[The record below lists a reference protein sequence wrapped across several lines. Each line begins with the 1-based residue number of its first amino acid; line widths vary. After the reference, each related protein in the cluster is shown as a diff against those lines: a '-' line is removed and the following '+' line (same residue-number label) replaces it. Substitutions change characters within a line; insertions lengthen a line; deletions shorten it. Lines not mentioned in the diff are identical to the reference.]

1 MNFIKKLFKNK
12 YLQDVMI
19 IFSFAMIT
27 IFMTYPKIKTGNIE
41 VYSDWSFHGLRAE
54 QIFLNLKRGNFLTFI
69 ATDAF
74 QHTGVGNFLFYPTV
88 FLYPWAVL
96 RLFFKPVTAF
106 YCWYGLI
113 MLMTFI
119 IAYFSMKA
127 FSKRRIA
134 AMVFS
139 LSYTLGAYHLY
150 LSTAVFG
157 EFIAASF
164 LPLAFWAFYET
175 LFRNDSKW
183 PWLGIG
189 MSLIIYSHVLSVFI
203 TSEIMFVIFV
213 LKLIFDKI
221 SKKRF
226 LALTKAAGLSF
237 MLNLFIIVPYLT
249 DFIGKN
255 VTSAQPGVNPVM
267 VPTLMNVLE
276 TSFNNSISPVSPSS
290 IGLILILTAVFGSI
304 WILKSHSKTLT
315 AIYVLG
321 ISLIIVSTGSFPWNV
336 LSDTPL
342 GMIQLPFRYLS
353 YASMFLSVILG
364 LSVNDLYES
373 ETFDTTF
380 KKGMVPVLTICIFM
394 LFYVGSHHDSLN
406 ALKNSQSQ
414 FLKNTDTFNQLPDR
428 TFVNNSNYDYLL
440 NYPVKYGELDYY
452 PEKARRST
460 GVVSYNE
467 TNLSIINNIA
477 VVGRKKIHVS
487 PLCESNK
494 MTYKLHTKKQA
505 EVDLPALRYK
515 GSYAELNGKRT
526 TLINSARGT
535 IKIRT
540 KKGINTITVGYS
552 PSKSYYAGIIIS
564 VMTWIS
570 LLVLAFYRKVV
581 FKINHE

>member
-27 IFMTYPKIKTGNIE
+27 IFMTYPKIKTGNIL
-41 VYSDWSFHGLRAE
+41 VHSDWSFHGQRAE

-74 QHTGVGNFLFYPTV
+74 QHTGVGNFLFYPNV

-139 LSYTLGAYHLY
+139 LSYTLGSYHLS
-150 LSTAVFG
+150 LSNAIFG

-164 LPLAFWAFYET
+164 LPLAFWAFYEV
-175 LFRNDSKW
+175 LFRDNSKW

-203 TSEIMFVIFV
+203 TSEIMFAIFIM
-213 LKLIFDKI
+213 KLIFDKV

-226 LALTKAAGLSF
+226 LSLSKAVGISVLLT
-237 MLNLFIIVPYLT
+237 LFITIPYLT

-255 VTSAQPGVNPVM
+255 VTSAQPGIIIVN
-267 VPTLMNVLE
+267 TLMNVLE
-276 TSFNNSISPVSPSS
+276 TSFNNSVSTSG
-290 IGLILILTAVFGSI
+290 IGLVLILTAVFGSI

-342 GMIQLPFRYLS
+342 GMIQLTFRYLS

-380 KKGMVPVLTICIFM
+380 KRGMVPVLTICIFM
-394 LFYVGSHHDSLN
+394 LSYVGFHHDSLN

-414 FLKNTDTFNQLPDR
+414 FLKNTDTFNQLPGR

-440 NYPVKYGELDYY
+440 NYPVEYGELDYY
-452 PEKARRST
+452 PKKARRST
-460 GVVSYNE
+460 GNVSYNE

-494 MTYKLHTKKQA
+494 MTYKLHTRKQA
-505 EVDLPALRYK
+505 DVDLPALRYK

-526 TLINSARGT
+526 MLINSARGT
-535 IKIRT
+535 IKVRT

-552 PSKSYYAGIIIS
+552 PSKSYYVGIIIS

-570 LLVLAFYRKVV
+570 LLALAFYRKVV

>member
-113 MLMTFI
+113 TLMTFI

-157 EFIAASF
+157 EFIASSF
-164 LPLAFWAFYET
+164 LPFAFWAFYEV
-175 LFRNDSKW
+175 LFRDDSKW
-183 PWLGIG
+183 LLLGIG
-189 MSLIIYSHVLSVFI
+189 MSLIIYSHILSVFI
-203 TSEIMFVIFV
+203 ASEIMFAIFV
-213 LKLIFDKI
+213 VKLIFDNI
-221 SKKRF
+221 SKKCF
-226 LALTKAAGLSF
+226 LSLSKAVGISVLLTS
-237 MLNLFIIVPYLT
+237 FIIVPYLT

-255 VTSAQPGVNPVM
+255 VTSAQPGVAPVM
-267 VPTLMNVLE
+267 VKTLMDVFE
-276 TSFNNSISPVSPSS
+276 TSLNNYVSSSS
-290 IGLILILTAVFGSI
+290 IGLILILTAVFGSL
-304 WILKSHSKTLT
+304 WILKTHSKTLK

-321 ISLIIVSTGSFPWNV
+321 ISLIVVSTGSFPWNV

-364 LSVNDLYES
+364 LSVKDLYES

-380 KKGMVPVLTICIFM
+380 KKGMVPVLVICIFM
-394 LFYVGSHHDSLN
+394 LFYAGFQHDSLN

-414 FLKNTDTFNQLPDR
+414 FLKNTNTFNQLPDR
-428 TFVNNSNYDYLL
+428 TFINNSNYDYLL

-477 VVGRKKIHVS
+477 VVGRKKTHVS

-494 MTYKLHTKKQA
+494 MTYKLHIRKQA
-505 EVDLPALRYK
+505 DVDLPALRYK

-526 TLINSARGT
+526 TLINSSRGT
-535 IKIRT
+535 IKVRT

-552 PSKSYYAGIIIS
+552 PSKPYYVGIIIS
-564 VMTWIS
+564 VLTWIS
-570 LLVLAFYRKVV
+570 LLVSALYRKGV
-581 FKINHE
+581 FQK

>member
-1 MNFIKKLFKNK
+1 
-12 YLQDVMI
+12 MI

-41 VYSDWSFHGLRAE
+41 VRSDWSFHGQRAE

-74 QHTGVGNFLFYPTV
+74 QHTGVGNFLFYPNV

-119 IAYFSMKA
+119 VAYFSMKA

-139 LSYTLGAYHLY
+139 LSYTLGSYHLC

-157 EFIAASF
+157 EFIATSF
-164 LPLAFWAFYET
+164 LPLAFWAFYEV
-175 LFRNDSKW
+175 LFRDNSKW

-189 MSLIIYSHVLSVFI
+189 MSLIIYSHVLSVFM
-203 TSEIMFVIFV
+203 TSEIMFAIFIM
-213 LKLIFDKI
+213 KLIFDKV

-226 LALTKAAGLSF
+226 LSLSKAVGISVLLT
-237 MLNLFIIVPYLT
+237 LFITIPYLT

-255 VTSAQPGVNPVM
+255 VTSAQPGIIIVR
-267 VPTLMNVLE
+267 TLMNVLE
-276 TSFNNSISPVSPSS
+276 TSFNNSVSTSG
-290 IGLILILTAVFGSI
+290 IGLVLILTAVFGSI

-342 GMIQLPFRYLS
+342 GMIQLTFRYLS

-414 FLKNTDTFNQLPDR
+414 FLKNTDTFNQLPGQ

-440 NYPVKYGELDYY
+440 NYPVEYGELDYY
-452 PEKARRST
+452 PKKARRST
-460 GVVSYNE
+460 GNVSYNE

-494 MTYKLHTKKQA
+494 MIYKLHTRKQA
-505 EVDLPALRYK
+505 DVDLPALRYK

-535 IKIRT
+535 IKVRT

-552 PSKSYYAGIIIS
+552 PSKSYYVGIIIS

-570 LLVLAFYRKVV
+570 LLALAFYRKVV

>member
-1 MNFIKKLFKNK
+1 
-12 YLQDVMI
+12 MI

-41 VYSDWSFHGLRAE
+41 VYSDWSFHGMRAE

-88 FLYPWAVL
+88 FLYPWAAL

-139 LSYTLGAYHLY
+139 LSYTLGSYHLY

-164 LPLAFWAFYET
+164 LPLAFWAFYEV
-175 LFRNDSKW
+175 LFRDNSKW

-203 TSEIMFVIFV
+203 TSEIMFAIFIM
-213 LKLIFDKI
+213 KLIFDKV

-226 LALTKAAGLSF
+226 LSLSKAVGISVLLT
-237 MLNLFIIVPYLT
+237 LFITIPYLT

-255 VTSAQPGVNPVM
+255 VTSAQPGVEPVM
-267 VPTLMNVLE
+267 VRTLMNVLE
-276 TSFNNSISPVSPSS
+276 TSFNNSVSTSG

-364 LSVNDLYES
+364 LAVKDLYDAGM
-373 ETFDTTF
+373 FDTIF
-380 KKGMVPVLTICIFM
+380 KNGAFSLLTIGIFM
-394 LFYVGSHHDSLN
+394 LFYAGFHHDSLN

-414 FLKNTDTFNQLPDR
+414 FLKNTETFNQLPDR

-460 GVVSYNE
+460 EVASYNE

-494 MTYKLHTKKQA
+494 MTYKLHTRKQA
-505 EVDLPALRYK
+505 DVDLPALRYK

-535 IKIRT
+535 IKVRT

-552 PSKSYYAGIIIS
+552 PSKLYYVGIIIS

-570 LLVLAFYRKVV
+570 LLVLAFYRKGV

>member
-1 MNFIKKLFKNK
+1 
-12 YLQDVMI
+12 MI

-27 IFMTYPKIKTGNIE
+27 IFMTYPKIKTGNIL
-41 VYSDWSFHGLRAE
+41 VHSDWSFHGQRAE

-74 QHTGVGNFLFYPTV
+74 QHTGVGNFLFYPNV

-139 LSYTLGAYHLY
+139 LSYTLGSYHLS
-150 LSTAVFG
+150 LSNAIFG

-164 LPLAFWAFYET
+164 LPLAFWAFYEV
-175 LFRNDSKW
+175 LFRDDSKW

-203 TSEIMFVIFV
+203 TSEIMFAIFIM
-213 LKLIFDKI
+213 KLIFDKV

-226 LALTKAAGLSF
+226 LSLSKAVGISVLLT
-237 MLNLFIIVPYLT
+237 LFITIPYLT

-255 VTSAQPGVNPVM
+255 VTSAQPGIIIVN
-267 VPTLMNVLE
+267 TLMNVLE
-276 TSFNNSISPVSPSS
+276 TSFNNSVSTSG

-304 WILKSHSKTLT
+304 WILKSHSKTLA

-342 GMIQLPFRYLS
+342 GMIQLTFRYLS

-380 KKGMVPVLTICIFM
+380 KRGMVPVLTICIFM
-394 LFYVGSHHDSLN
+394 LFYVGFHHDSLN

-414 FLKNTDTFNQLPDR
+414 FLKNTDTFNQLPDQ

-452 PEKARRST
+452 PKKARRST
-460 GVVSYNE
+460 GNVSYNE

-494 MTYKLHTKKQA
+494 MTYKLHTRKQA
-505 EVDLPALRYK
+505 DVDLPALRYK

-535 IKIRT
+535 IKVRT

-552 PSKSYYAGIIIS
+552 PSKSYYVGIIIS

-570 LLVLAFYRKVV
+570 LLALAFYRKVV

>member
-1 MNFIKKLFKNK
+1 
-12 YLQDVMI
+12 MI

-27 IFMTYPKIKTGNIE
+27 IFMTYPKIKTGNIL
-41 VYSDWSFHGLRAE
+41 VHSDWSFHGQRAE

-74 QHTGVGNFLFYPTV
+74 QHTGVGNFLFYPNV
-88 FLYPWAVL
+88 FLYPWAIL

-139 LSYTLGAYHLY
+139 LSYTLGSYHLS
-150 LSTAVFG
+150 LSNAIFG
-157 EFIAASF
+157 EFIASSF
-164 LPLAFWAFYET
+164 LPLAFWAFYEV
-175 LFRNDSKW
+175 LFRDDSKW

-203 TSEIMFVIFV
+203 TSEIMFAIFIM
-213 LKLIFDKI
+213 KLIFDKV

-226 LALTKAAGLSF
+226 LSLSKAVGISVLLT
-237 MLNLFIIVPYLT
+237 LFITIPYLT

-255 VTSAQPGVNPVM
+255 VTSAQPGIIIVN
-267 VPTLMNVLE
+267 TLMNVLE
-276 TSFNNSISPVSPSS
+276 TSFNNSVSTSG

-304 WILKSHSKTLT
+304 WILKSHSKTLA

-342 GMIQLPFRYLS
+342 GMIQLTFRYLS

-380 KKGMVPVLTICIFM
+380 KRGMVPVLTICIFM
-394 LFYVGSHHDSLN
+394 LFYVGFHHDSLN

-414 FLKNTDTFNQLPDR
+414 FLKNTDTFNQLSDR
-428 TFVNNSNYDYLL
+428 TFVNNFNYDYLL

-452 PEKARRST
+452 PKKARRST
-460 GVVSYNE
+460 GNVSYNE

-494 MTYKLHTKKQA
+494 MTYKLHTRKQA
-505 EVDLPALRYK
+505 DVDLPALRYK

-535 IKIRT
+535 IKVRT

-552 PSKSYYAGIIIS
+552 PSKLYYVGIIIS

-570 LLVLAFYRKVV
+570 LLVLAFYRKGV

>member
-27 IFMTYPKIKTGNIE
+27 IFMTYPKIKTGNIL
-41 VYSDWSFHGLRAE
+41 VHSDWSFHGQRAE

-74 QHTGVGNFLFYPTV
+74 QHTGVGNFLFYPNV

-139 LSYTLGAYHLY
+139 LSYALGSYHLS
-150 LSTAVFG
+150 LSNAVFG
-157 EFIAASF
+157 EFIATSF
-164 LPLAFWAFYET
+164 LPLAFWAFYEV
-175 LFRNDSKW
+175 LFRDDSKW

-203 TSEIMFVIFV
+203 TSEIMFAIFIM
-213 LKLIFDKI
+213 KLIFDKV

-226 LALTKAAGLSF
+226 LSLSKAVGISVLLT
-237 MLNLFIIVPYLT
+237 LFITIPYLT

-255 VTSAQPGVNPVM
+255 VTSAQPGIIIVI
-267 VPTLMNVLE
+267 TLMNVLE
-276 TSFNNSISPVSPSS
+276 TSFNNSVSTSG

-304 WILKSHSKTLT
+304 WILKSHSKTLA

-342 GMIQLPFRYLS
+342 GMIQLTFRYLS

-364 LSVNDLYES
+364 LSVNDLYKS

-380 KKGMVPVLTICIFM
+380 KRGMVPVLTICIFM
-394 LFYVGSHHDSLN
+394 LFYVGFHHDSLN

-414 FLKNTDTFNQLPDR
+414 FLKNTDTFNQLPGR

-440 NYPVKYGELDYY
+440 NYPVVYGELDYY
-452 PEKARRST
+452 PKKARRST
-460 GVVSYNE
+460 GNVSYNE

-494 MTYKLHTKKQA
+494 MTYKLHTRKQA
-505 EVDLPALRYK
+505 DVDLPALRYK

-535 IKIRT
+535 IKVRT

-552 PSKSYYAGIIIS
+552 PSKSYYVGIIIS

-570 LLVLAFYRKVV
+570 LLALAFYRKVV

>member
-1 MNFIKKLFKNK
+1 
-12 YLQDVMI
+12 MI

-139 LSYTLGAYHLY
+139 LSYALGSYHLC
-150 LSTAVFG
+150 LSTAIFG

-175 LFRNDSKW
+175 LFRDDSKW
-183 PWLGIG
+183 PLLGIG

-203 TSEIMFVIFV
+203 TSEIMFAIFIM
-213 LKLIFDKI
+213 KLIFDKV
-221 SKKRF
+221 SEKRF
-226 LALTKAAGLSF
+226 LSLSKAVGISVLLT
-237 MLNLFIIVPYLT
+237 LFITIPYLT

-255 VTSAQPGVNPVM
+255 VTSAQPGVAPVM
-267 VPTLMNVLE
+267 VRTLMNVLE
-276 TSFNNSISPVSPSS
+276 TSFNNSVSSSS
-290 IGLILILTAVFGSI
+290 IGLILILTAVFGSL
-304 WILKSHSKTLT
+304 WILKAHSKTLT

-364 LSVNDLYES
+364 LSVKDLYDAGM
-373 ETFDTTF
+373 FDTIF
-380 KKGMVPVLTICIFM
+380 KNGAFSLLTIGIFM
-394 LFYVGSHHDSLN
+394 LFYAGFHHDSLN

-494 MTYKLHTKKQA
+494 MTYKLHTRKQA
-505 EVDLPALRYK
+505 DVDLPALRYK

-535 IKIRT
+535 IKVRT

-552 PSKSYYAGIIIS
+552 PSKSYYVGIIIS

>member
-41 VYSDWSFHGLRAE
+41 VHSDWSFHGMRAE

-74 QHTGVGNFLFYPTV
+74 QHTGVGNFLFYPNV

-139 LSYTLGAYHLY
+139 LSYTLGSYHLC
-150 LSTAVFG
+150 LSNAIFG
-157 EFIAASF
+157 EFIATSF
-164 LPLAFWAFYET
+164 LPLAFWAFYEV
-175 LFRNDSKW
+175 LFRDNSKW

-189 MSLIIYSHVLSVFI
+189 MSLIIYNHVLSVFI
-203 TSEIMFVIFV
+203 TSEIMFAIFIM
-213 LKLIFDKI
+213 KLIFDKV

-226 LALTKAAGLSF
+226 LSLSKAVGISVLLT
-237 MLNLFIIVPYLT
+237 LFITIPYLT
-249 DFIGKN
+249 DFIGKD
-255 VTSAQPGVNPVM
+255 VTSAQPGIIIVR
-267 VPTLMNVLE
+267 TLMDVLE
-276 TSFNNSISPVSPSS
+276 TSFNNSVSTSG
-290 IGLILILTAVFGSI
+290 IGLVLILTAVFGSI
-304 WILKSHSKTLT
+304 WIFKSHSKTLT

-342 GMIQLPFRYLS
+342 GMIQLTFRYLS

-380 KKGMVPVLTICIFM
+380 KRGMVPVLTICIFM
-394 LFYVGSHHDSLN
+394 LFYVGFHHDSLN
-406 ALKNSQSQ
+406 TLKNSQSQ

-452 PEKARRST
+452 PKKARRST
-460 GVVSYNE
+460 GNVSYNE

-494 MTYKLHTKKQA
+494 MIYKLHTRKQA
-505 EVDLPALRYK
+505 DVDLPALRYK

-535 IKIRT
+535 IKVRT

-552 PSKSYYAGIIIS
+552 PSKLYYVGIIIS
-564 VMTWIS
+564 LMTWIS
-570 LLVLAFYRKVV
+570 LLSLAFYRKGV

>member
-1 MNFIKKLFKNK
+1 
-12 YLQDVMI
+12 MI

-27 IFMTYPKIKTGNIE
+27 IFMTYPKIKTGNIL
-41 VYSDWSFHGLRAE
+41 VHSDWSFHGQRAE

-74 QHTGVGNFLFYPTV
+74 QHTGVGNFLFYPNV

-139 LSYTLGAYHLY
+139 LSYTLGSYHLS
-150 LSTAVFG
+150 LSNAIFG

-164 LPLAFWAFYET
+164 LPLAFWAFYEV
-175 LFRNDSKW
+175 LFRDDSKW

-203 TSEIMFVIFV
+203 TSEIMFAIFIM
-213 LKLIFDKI
+213 KLIFDKV

-226 LALTKAAGLSF
+226 LSLSKAVGISVLLT
-237 MLNLFIIVPYLT
+237 LFITIPYLT

-255 VTSAQPGVNPVM
+255 VTSAQPGIIIVN
-267 VPTLMNVLE
+267 TLMNVLE
-276 TSFNNSISPVSPSS
+276 TSFNNSVSTSG

-304 WILKSHSKTLT
+304 WILKSHSKTLA

-342 GMIQLPFRYLS
+342 GMIQLTFRYLS

-380 KKGMVPVLTICIFM
+380 KRGMVPVLTICIFM
-394 LFYVGSHHDSLN
+394 LFYVGFHHDSLN

-428 TFVNNSNYDYLL
+428 IFVNNFNYDYLL

-460 GVVSYNE
+460 GNVSYNE

-494 MTYKLHTKKQA
+494 MTYKLHTRKQA
-505 EVDLPALRYK
+505 DVDLPALRYK

-535 IKIRT
+535 IKVRT

-552 PSKSYYAGIIIS
+552 PSKLYYVGIIIS

-570 LLVLAFYRKVV
+570 LLVLAFYRKGV

>member
-1 MNFIKKLFKNK
+1 
-12 YLQDVMI
+12 MI

-27 IFMTYPKIKTGNIE
+27 IFMIYPKIKTGNIE
-41 VYSDWSFHGLRAE
+41 VRSDWSFHGQRAE

-74 QHTGVGNFLFYPTV
+74 QHTGVGNFLFYPNV

-139 LSYTLGAYHLY
+139 LSYTLGSYHLC

-164 LPLAFWAFYET
+164 LPLAFWAFYEV
-175 LFRNDSKW
+175 LFRDNSKW

-203 TSEIMFVIFV
+203 TSEIMFAIFIM
-213 LKLIFDKI
+213 KLIFDKV

-226 LALTKAAGLSF
+226 LSLSKAVGISVLLT
-237 MLNLFIIVPYLT
+237 LFITIPYLT

-255 VTSAQPGVNPVM
+255 VTSAQPGIIIVN
-267 VPTLMNVLE
+267 TLMNVLE
-276 TSFNNSISPVSPSS
+276 TSFNNSVSTSG
-290 IGLILILTAVFGSI
+290 IGLVLILTAVFGSI

-342 GMIQLPFRYLS
+342 GMIQLTFRYLS

-380 KKGMVPVLTICIFM
+380 KRGMVPVLTICIFM
-394 LFYVGSHHDSLN
+394 LSYVGFHHDSLN

-414 FLKNTDTFNQLPDR
+414 FLKNTDTFNQLPGR

-440 NYPVKYGELDYY
+440 NYPVEYGELDYY
-452 PEKARRST
+452 PKKARRST
-460 GVVSYNE
+460 GNVSYNE

-494 MTYKLHTKKQA
+494 MTYKIHTRKQA
-505 EVDLPALRYK
+505 DVDLPALRYK

-535 IKIRT
+535 IKVRT

-552 PSKSYYAGIIIS
+552 PSKLYYVGIIIS

-570 LLVLAFYRKVV
+570 LLVLAFYRKGV

>member
-1 MNFIKKLFKNK
+1 
-12 YLQDVMI
+12 MI

-27 IFMTYPKIKTGNIE
+27 ILMTYPKIKTGNIL
-41 VYSDWSFHGLRAE
+41 VHSDWSFHGQRAE

-74 QHTGVGNFLFYPTV
+74 QHTGVGNFLFYPNV

-139 LSYTLGAYHLY
+139 LSYTLGSYHLS
-150 LSTAVFG
+150 LSNAIFG

-164 LPLAFWAFYET
+164 LPLAFWAFYEV
-175 LFRNDSKW
+175 LFRDDSKW

-203 TSEIMFVIFV
+203 TSEIMFAIFIM
-213 LKLIFDKI
+213 KLIFDKV

-226 LALTKAAGLSF
+226 LSLSKAVGISVLLT
-237 MLNLFIIVPYLT
+237 LFITIPYLT

-255 VTSAQPGVNPVM
+255 VTSAQPGIIIVN
-267 VPTLMNVLE
+267 TLMNVLE
-276 TSFNNSISPVSPSS
+276 TSFNNSVSTSG

-304 WILKSHSKTLT
+304 WILKSHSKTLA

-342 GMIQLPFRYLS
+342 GMIQLTFRYLS

-380 KKGMVPVLTICIFM
+380 KRGMVPVLTICIFM
-394 LFYVGSHHDSLN
+394 LSYVGFHHDSLN

-414 FLKNTDTFNQLPDR
+414 FLKNTDTFNQLPDQ

-460 GVVSYNE
+460 GNVSYNE

-494 MTYKLHTKKQA
+494 MTYKLHTRKQA
-505 EVDLPALRYK
+505 DVDLPALRYK

-535 IKIRT
+535 IKVRT

-552 PSKSYYAGIIIS
+552 PSKSYYVGIIIS

-570 LLVLAFYRKVV
+570 LLALAFYRKVV

>member
-1 MNFIKKLFKNK
+1 
-12 YLQDVMI
+12 MI

-27 IFMTYPKIKTGNIE
+27 IFMTYPKIKTGNIL
-41 VYSDWSFHGLRAE
+41 VHSDWSFHGQRAE

-74 QHTGVGNFLFYPTV
+74 QHTGVGNFLFYPNV

-139 LSYTLGAYHLY
+139 LSYTLGSYHLS
-150 LSTAVFG
+150 LSNAIFG

-164 LPLAFWAFYET
+164 LPLAFWAFYEV
-175 LFRNDSKW
+175 LFRDNSKW

-189 MSLIIYSHVLSVFI
+189 MSLIIYSHVLSIFI
-203 TSEIMFVIFV
+203 TSEIMFAIFIM
-213 LKLIFDKI
+213 KLIFDKV

-226 LALTKAAGLSF
+226 LSLSKAVGISVLLT
-237 MLNLFIIVPYLT
+237 LFITIPYLT

-255 VTSAQPGVNPVM
+255 VTSAQPGIIIVN
-267 VPTLMNVLE
+267 TLMNVLE
-276 TSFNNSISPVSPSS
+276 TSFNNSVSTSG

-304 WILKSHSKTLT
+304 WILKSHSKTLA

-342 GMIQLPFRYLS
+342 GMIQLTFRYLS

-380 KKGMVPVLTICIFM
+380 KRGMVPVLTICIFM
-394 LFYVGSHHDSLN
+394 LFYVGFHHDSLN
-406 ALKNSQSQ
+406 TLKNSQSQ
-414 FLKNTDTFNQLPDR
+414 FLKNTDTFNQLPDQ

-452 PEKARRST
+452 PKKARRST
-460 GVVSYNE
+460 GNVSYNE

-494 MTYKLHTKKQA
+494 MTYKLHTRKQA
-505 EVDLPALRYK
+505 DVDLPALRYK

-526 TLINSARGT
+526 TLINSSRGT
-535 IKIRT
+535 IKVRT

-552 PSKSYYAGIIIS
+552 PSKSYYVGIIIS

-570 LLVLAFYRKVV
+570 LLALAFYRKGV

>member
-1 MNFIKKLFKNK
+1 
-12 YLQDVMI
+12 MI
-19 IFSFAMIT
+19 MFSFAMIT
-27 IFMTYPKIKTGNIE
+27 IFMIYPKIKTGNIE
-41 VYSDWSFHGLRAE
+41 VRSDWSFHGQRAE

-74 QHTGVGNFLFYPTV
+74 QHTGVGNFLFYPNV

-139 LSYTLGAYHLY
+139 LSYTLGSYHLC

-164 LPLAFWAFYET
+164 LPLAFWAFYEV
-175 LFRNDSKW
+175 LFRDNSKW

-203 TSEIMFVIFV
+203 TSEIMFAIFIM
-213 LKLIFDKI
+213 KLIFDKV

-226 LALTKAAGLSF
+226 LSLSKAVGISVLLT
-237 MLNLFIIVPYLT
+237 LFITIPYLT

-255 VTSAQPGVNPVM
+255 VTSAQPGIIIVN
-267 VPTLMNVLE
+267 TLMNVLE
-276 TSFNNSISPVSPSS
+276 TSFNNSVSTSG
-290 IGLILILTAVFGSI
+290 IGLVLILTAVFGSI

-342 GMIQLPFRYLS
+342 GMIQLTFRYLS

-380 KKGMVPVLTICIFM
+380 KRGMVPVLTICIFM
-394 LFYVGSHHDSLN
+394 LSYVGFHHDSLN

-414 FLKNTDTFNQLPDR
+414 FLKNTDTFNQLPGR

-440 NYPVKYGELDYY
+440 NYPVEYGELDYY
-452 PEKARRST
+452 PKKARRST
-460 GVVSYNE
+460 GNVSYNE

-494 MTYKLHTKKQA
+494 MIYKLHTRKQA
-505 EVDLPALRYK
+505 DVDLPALRYK

-535 IKIRT
+535 IKVRT

-552 PSKSYYAGIIIS
+552 PSKLYYVGIIIS

-570 LLVLAFYRKVV
+570 LLVLAFYRKGV

>member
-1 MNFIKKLFKNK
+1 MFNRTSELVARVEAFIKPLKDERKVL
-12 YLQDVMI
+12 L
-19 IFSFAMIT
+19 S
-27 IFMTYPKIKTGNIE
+27 
-41 VYSDWSFHGLRAE
+41 WSFE
-54 QIFLNLKRGNFLTFI
+54 
-69 ATDAF
+69 
-74 QHTGVGNFLFYPTV
+74 
-88 FLYPWAVL
+88 
-96 RLFFKPVTAF
+96 RLLCQRVSR
-106 YCWYGLI
+106 L
-113 MLMTFI
+113 
-119 IAYFSMKA
+119 
-127 FSKRRIA
+127 
-134 AMVFS
+134 
-139 LSYTLGAYHLY
+139 
-150 LSTAVFG
+150 
-157 EFIAASF
+157 
-164 LPLAFWAFYET
+164 
-175 LFRNDSKW
+175 D
-183 PWLGIG
+183 
-189 MSLIIYSHVLSVFI
+189 
-203 TSEIMFVIFV
+203 
-213 LKLIFDKI
+213 LKLIFDKV

-226 LALTKAAGLSF
+226 LSLSKAVGISVLLT
-237 MLNLFIIVPYLT
+237 LFITIPYLT
-249 DFIGKN
+249 DFIGKD
-255 VTSAQPGVNPVM
+255 VTSAQPGIIIVR
-267 VPTLMNVLE
+267 TLMDVLE
-276 TSFNNSISPVSPSS
+276 TSFNNSVSTSG
-290 IGLILILTAVFGSI
+290 IGLVLILTAVFGSI

-321 ISLIIVSTGSFPWNV
+321 ISLIIISTGSFPWNV

-380 KKGMVPVLTICIFM
+380 QRGMVPVLTICIFM
-394 LFYVGSHHDSLN
+394 LFYVGFHHDSLN

-414 FLKNTDTFNQLPDR
+414 FLKNTNTFNQLPDR

-460 GVVSYNE
+460 GVASYNE

-494 MTYKLHTKKQA
+494 MTYKIHTRKQA
-505 EVDLPALRYK
+505 DVDLPALRYK

-526 TLINSARGT
+526 TLINSSRGT
-535 IKIRT
+535 IKVRA

-570 LLVLAFYRKVV
+570 LLVLAFYRKGV

>member
-1 MNFIKKLFKNK
+1 
-12 YLQDVMI
+12 MI

-27 IFMTYPKIKTGNIE
+27 IFMTYPKIKTGNIL
-41 VYSDWSFHGLRAE
+41 VHSDWSFHGQRAE

-74 QHTGVGNFLFYPTV
+74 QHTGVGNFLFYPNV

-139 LSYTLGAYHLY
+139 LSYTLGSYHLS
-150 LSTAVFG
+150 LSNAIFG

-164 LPLAFWAFYET
+164 LPLAFWAFYEV
-175 LFRNDSKW
+175 LFRDDSKW
-183 PWLGIG
+183 PWLGIS

-203 TSEIMFVIFV
+203 TSEIMFAIFIM
-213 LKLIFDKI
+213 KLIFDKV

-226 LALTKAAGLSF
+226 LSLSKAVGISVLLT
-237 MLNLFIIVPYLT
+237 LFITIPYLT

-255 VTSAQPGVNPVM
+255 VTSAQPGIIIVN
-267 VPTLMNVLE
+267 TLMNVLE
-276 TSFNNSISPVSPSS
+276 TSFNNSVSTSG

-304 WILKSHSKTLT
+304 WILKSHSKTLA

-342 GMIQLPFRYLS
+342 GMIQLTFRYLS

-380 KKGMVPVLTICIFM
+380 KRGMVPVLTICIFM
-394 LFYVGSHHDSLN
+394 LFYVGFHHDSLN

-414 FLKNTDTFNQLPDR
+414 FLKNTDTFNQLPDQ

-460 GVVSYNE
+460 GNVSYNE

-494 MTYKLHTKKQA
+494 MTYKLHARKQA
-505 EVDLPALRYK
+505 DVDLPALRYK

-535 IKIRT
+535 IKVRT

-552 PSKSYYAGIIIS
+552 PSKSYYVGIIIS

-570 LLVLAFYRKVV
+570 LLALAFYRKVV
-581 FKINHE
+581 FKMNHELNVFSMSTLQEALQ

>member
-27 IFMTYPKIKTGNIE
+27 IFMTYPKIKTGNIL
-41 VYSDWSFHGLRAE
+41 VHSDWSFHGQRAE

-74 QHTGVGNFLFYPTV
+74 QHTGVGNFLFYPNV

-139 LSYTLGAYHLY
+139 LSYTLGSYHLS
-150 LSTAVFG
+150 LSNAIFG

-164 LPLAFWAFYET
+164 LPLAFWAFYEV
-175 LFRNDSKW
+175 LFRDNSKW

-203 TSEIMFVIFV
+203 TSEIMFAIFIM
-213 LKLIFDKI
+213 KLIFDKV

-226 LALTKAAGLSF
+226 LSLSKAVGISVLLT
-237 MLNLFIIVPYLT
+237 LFITIPYLT

-255 VTSAQPGVNPVM
+255 VTSAQPGIIIVN
-267 VPTLMNVLE
+267 TLMNVLE
-276 TSFNNSISPVSPSS
+276 TSFNNSVSTSG
-290 IGLILILTAVFGSI
+290 IGLVLILTAVFGSI

-342 GMIQLPFRYLS
+342 GMIQLTFRYLS

-380 KKGMVPVLTICIFM
+380 KRGMVPVLTICIFM
-394 LFYVGSHHDSLN
+394 LSYVGFHHDSLN

-414 FLKNTDTFNQLPDR
+414 FLKNTDTFNQLPGR

-440 NYPVKYGELDYY
+440 NYPVEYGELDYY
-452 PEKARRST
+452 PKKARRST
-460 GVVSYNE
+460 GNVSYNE

-494 MTYKLHTKKQA
+494 MIYKLHTRKQA
-505 EVDLPALRYK
+505 DVDLPALRYK

-535 IKIRT
+535 IKVRT

-552 PSKSYYAGIIIS
+552 PSKSYYVGIIIS

-570 LLVLAFYRKVV
+570 LLVLAFYRKGI

>member
-1 MNFIKKLFKNK
+1 MNYIKKLFKNK

-27 IFMTYPKIKTGNIE
+27 IFMTYPKIKTGNIL
-41 VYSDWSFHGLRAE
+41 VHSDWSFHGQRAE

-74 QHTGVGNFLFYPTV
+74 QHTGVGNFLFYPNV

-139 LSYTLGAYHLY
+139 LSYTLGSYHLS
-150 LSTAVFG
+150 LSNAIFG

-164 LPLAFWAFYET
+164 LPLAFWAFYEV
-175 LFRNDSKW
+175 LFRDDSKW

-203 TSEIMFVIFV
+203 TSEIMFAIFIM
-213 LKLIFDKI
+213 KLIFDKV

-226 LALTKAAGLSF
+226 LSLSKAVGISVLLT
-237 MLNLFIIVPYLT
+237 LFITIPYLT

-255 VTSAQPGVNPVM
+255 VTSAQPGIIIVN
-267 VPTLMNVLE
+267 TLMNVLE
-276 TSFNNSISPVSPSS
+276 TSFNNSVSTSG

-304 WILKSHSKTLT
+304 WILKSHSKTLA

-342 GMIQLPFRYLS
+342 GMIQLTFRYLS

-380 KKGMVPVLTICIFM
+380 KRGMVPVLTICIFM
-394 LFYVGSHHDSLN
+394 LFYVGFHHDSLN

-414 FLKNTDTFNQLPDR
+414 FLKNTDTFNQLSDR
-428 TFVNNSNYDYLL
+428 TFVNNFNYDYLL

-452 PEKARRST
+452 PKKARRST
-460 GVVSYNE
+460 GNVSYNE

-494 MTYKLHTKKQA
+494 MTYKLHTRKQA
-505 EVDLPALRYK
+505 DVDLPALRYK

-535 IKIRT
+535 IKVRT

-552 PSKSYYAGIIIS
+552 PSKLYYVGIIIS

-570 LLVLAFYRKVV
+570 LLVLAFYRKGV

>member
-27 IFMTYPKIKTGNIE
+27 IFMTYPKIKTGNIL
-41 VYSDWSFHGLRAE
+41 VHSDWSFHGQRAE

-74 QHTGVGNFLFYPTV
+74 QHTGVGNFLFYPNV

-139 LSYTLGAYHLY
+139 LSYTLGSYHLS
-150 LSTAVFG
+150 LSNAIFG

-164 LPLAFWAFYET
+164 LPLAFWAFYEV
-175 LFRNDSKW
+175 LFRDNSKW

-189 MSLIIYSHVLSVFI
+189 MSLIIYSHVLSIFI
-203 TSEIMFVIFV
+203 TSEIMFAIFIM
-213 LKLIFDKI
+213 KLIFDKV

-226 LALTKAAGLSF
+226 LSLSKAVGISVLLT
-237 MLNLFIIVPYLT
+237 LFITIPYLT

-255 VTSAQPGVNPVM
+255 VTSAQPGIIIVN
-267 VPTLMNVLE
+267 TLMNVLE
-276 TSFNNSISPVSPSS
+276 TSFNNSVSTSG

-304 WILKSHSKTLT
+304 WILKSHSKTLA

-342 GMIQLPFRYLS
+342 GMIQLTFRYLS

-380 KKGMVPVLTICIFM
+380 KRGMVPVLTICIFM
-394 LFYVGSHHDSLN
+394 LFYVGFHHDSLN
-406 ALKNSQSQ
+406 TLKNSQSQ
-414 FLKNTDTFNQLPDR
+414 FLKNTDTFNQLPDQ

-452 PEKARRST
+452 PKKARRST
-460 GVVSYNE
+460 GNVSYNE

-494 MTYKLHTKKQA
+494 MTYKLHTRKQA
-505 EVDLPALRYK
+505 DVDLPALRYK

-526 TLINSARGT
+526 TLINSSRGT
-535 IKIRT
+535 IKVRT

-552 PSKSYYAGIIIS
+552 PSKSYYVGIIIS

-570 LLVLAFYRKVV
+570 LLALAFYRKGV

>member
-1 MNFIKKLFKNK
+1 MNYIKKLFKNK

-27 IFMTYPKIKTGNIE
+27 IFMTYPKIKTGNIL
-41 VYSDWSFHGLRAE
+41 VHSDWSFHGQRAE

-74 QHTGVGNFLFYPTV
+74 QHTGVGNFLFYPNV

-139 LSYTLGAYHLY
+139 LSYTLGSYHLS
-150 LSTAVFG
+150 LSNAIFG

-164 LPLAFWAFYET
+164 LPLAFWAFYEV
-175 LFRNDSKW
+175 LFRDDSKW

-203 TSEIMFVIFV
+203 TSEIMFAIFIM
-213 LKLIFDKI
+213 KLIFDKV

-226 LALTKAAGLSF
+226 LSLSKAVGISVLLT
-237 MLNLFIIVPYLT
+237 LFITIPYLT

-255 VTSAQPGVNPVM
+255 VTSAQPGIIIVN
-267 VPTLMNVLE
+267 TLMNVLE
-276 TSFNNSISPVSPSS
+276 TSFNNSVSTSG

-304 WILKSHSKTLT
+304 WILKSHSKTLA

-342 GMIQLPFRYLS
+342 GMIQLTFRYLS

-380 KKGMVPVLTICIFM
+380 KRGMVPVLTIFIFM
-394 LFYVGSHHDSLN
+394 LFYVGFHHDSLN

-414 FLKNTDTFNQLPDR
+414 FLKNTDTFNQLPDQ

-460 GVVSYNE
+460 GNVSYNE

-494 MTYKLHTKKQA
+494 MTYKLHTRKQA
-505 EVDLPALRYK
+505 DVDLPALRYK

-535 IKIRT
+535 IKVRT

-552 PSKSYYAGIIIS
+552 PSKSYYVGIIIS

-570 LLVLAFYRKVV
+570 LLALAFYRKVV

>member
-1 MNFIKKLFKNK
+1 MFAIFI
-12 YLQDVMI
+12 M
-19 IFSFAMIT
+19 
-27 IFMTYPKIKTGNIE
+27 
-41 VYSDWSFHGLRAE
+41 
-54 QIFLNLKRGNFLTFI
+54 
-69 ATDAF
+69 
-74 QHTGVGNFLFYPTV
+74 
-88 FLYPWAVL
+88 
-96 RLFFKPVTAF
+96 
-106 YCWYGLI
+106 
-113 MLMTFI
+113 
-119 IAYFSMKA
+119 
-127 FSKRRIA
+127 
-134 AMVFS
+134 
-139 LSYTLGAYHLY
+139 
-150 LSTAVFG
+150 
-157 EFIAASF
+157 
-164 LPLAFWAFYET
+164 
-175 LFRNDSKW
+175 
-183 PWLGIG
+183 
-189 MSLIIYSHVLSVFI
+189 
-203 TSEIMFVIFV
+203 
-213 LKLIFDKI
+213 KLIFDKV

-226 LALTKAAGLSF
+226 LSLSKAVGISVLLT
-237 MLNLFIIVPYLT
+237 LFITIPYLT

-255 VTSAQPGVNPVM
+255 VTSAQPGVAPVM
-267 VPTLMNVLE
+267 VRTLMDVFE
-276 TSFNNSISPVSPSS
+276 TSLNNYVSSSS
-290 IGLILILTAVFGSI
+290 IGLILILTAVFGSL
-304 WILKSHSKTLT
+304 WILKTHSKTLT

-321 ISLIIVSTGSFPWNV
+321 ISLIVVSTGSFPWNV

-380 KKGMVPVLTICIFM
+380 KRGMVPVLTICIFM
-394 LFYVGSHHDSLN
+394 LFYAGFHHDSLN

-467 TNLSIINNIA
+467 INLSIINNIT

-494 MTYKLHTKKQA
+494 MTYKLHTRKQA
-505 EVDLPALRYK
+505 DVDLPALRYK

-535 IKIRT
+535 IKVRT

-552 PSKSYYAGIIIS
+552 PSKSYYVGIIIS

-570 LLVLAFYRKVV
+570 LLVLAFYRKGV

>member
-1 MNFIKKLFKNK
+1 MFAIFI
-12 YLQDVMI
+12 M
-19 IFSFAMIT
+19 
-27 IFMTYPKIKTGNIE
+27 
-41 VYSDWSFHGLRAE
+41 
-54 QIFLNLKRGNFLTFI
+54 
-69 ATDAF
+69 
-74 QHTGVGNFLFYPTV
+74 
-88 FLYPWAVL
+88 
-96 RLFFKPVTAF
+96 
-106 YCWYGLI
+106 
-113 MLMTFI
+113 
-119 IAYFSMKA
+119 
-127 FSKRRIA
+127 
-134 AMVFS
+134 
-139 LSYTLGAYHLY
+139 
-150 LSTAVFG
+150 
-157 EFIAASF
+157 
-164 LPLAFWAFYET
+164 
-175 LFRNDSKW
+175 
-183 PWLGIG
+183 
-189 MSLIIYSHVLSVFI
+189 
-203 TSEIMFVIFV
+203 
-213 LKLIFDKI
+213 KLIFDKV

-226 LALTKAAGLSF
+226 LSLSKAVGISVLLT
-237 MLNLFIIVPYLT
+237 LFITIPYLT

-255 VTSAQPGVNPVM
+255 VTSAQPGIIIVN
-267 VPTLMNVLE
+267 TLMNVLE
-276 TSFNNSISPVSPSS
+276 TSFNNSVSTSG

-304 WILKSHSKTLT
+304 WILKSHSKTLA

-342 GMIQLPFRYLS
+342 GMIQLTFRYLS

-380 KKGMVPVLTICIFM
+380 KRGMVPVLTICIFM
-394 LFYVGSHHDSLN
+394 LFYVGFHHDSLN
-406 ALKNSQSQ
+406 TLKNSQSQ
-414 FLKNTDTFNQLPDR
+414 FLKNTDTFNQLPDQ

-452 PEKARRST
+452 PKKARRST
-460 GVVSYNE
+460 GNVSYNE

-494 MTYKLHTKKQA
+494 MTYKLHTRKQA
-505 EVDLPALRYK
+505 DVDLPALRYK

-526 TLINSARGT
+526 TLINSSRGT
-535 IKIRT
+535 IKVRT

-570 LLVLAFYRKVV
+570 LLALAFYRKGV

>member
-27 IFMTYPKIKTGNIE
+27 IFMTYPKIKTGNIL
-41 VYSDWSFHGLRAE
+41 VHSDWSFHGQRAE

-74 QHTGVGNFLFYPTV
+74 QHTGVGNFLFYPNV
-88 FLYPWAVL
+88 FLYPWAAL

-139 LSYTLGAYHLY
+139 LSYTLGSYHLS
-150 LSTAVFG
+150 LSNAIFG

-164 LPLAFWAFYET
+164 LPLAFWAFYEV
-175 LFRNDSKW
+175 LFRDNSKW

-203 TSEIMFVIFV
+203 TSEIMFAIFIM
-213 LKLIFDKI
+213 KLIFDKV

-226 LALTKAAGLSF
+226 LSLSKAVGISVLLT
-237 MLNLFIIVPYLT
+237 LFITIPYLT

-255 VTSAQPGVNPVM
+255 VTSAQPGIIIVR
-267 VPTLMNVLE
+267 TLMNVLE
-276 TSFNNSISPVSPSS
+276 TSFNNSVSTSG
-290 IGLILILTAVFGSI
+290 IGLVLILTAVFGSI

-380 KKGMVPVLTICIFM
+380 KRGMVPVLTICIFM
-394 LFYVGSHHDSLN
+394 LFYVGFHHDSLN
-406 ALKNSQSQ
+406 TLKNSQSQ
-414 FLKNTDTFNQLPDR
+414 FLKNTDTFNQLPGQ

-440 NYPVKYGELDYY
+440 NYPVMYGELDYY
-452 PEKARRST
+452 PKKARRST
-460 GVVSYNE
+460 GNVSYNE

-494 MTYKLHTKKQA
+494 MTYKLHTRKQT
-505 EVDLPALRYK
+505 EVDLPAIRYK

-535 IKIRT
+535 IKVRT

-552 PSKSYYAGIIIS
+552 PSKSYYVGIIIS

-570 LLVLAFYRKVV
+570 LLVLAFYRKGV

>member
-1 MNFIKKLFKNK
+1 
-12 YLQDVMI
+12 MI

-41 VYSDWSFHGLRAE
+41 VRSDWSFHGQRAE

-74 QHTGVGNFLFYPTV
+74 QHTGVGNFLFYPNV

-119 IAYFSMKA
+119 VAYFSMKA

-139 LSYTLGAYHLY
+139 LSYTLGSYHLC

-164 LPLAFWAFYET
+164 LPLAFWAFYEV
-175 LFRNDSKW
+175 LFRDDSKW

-203 TSEIMFVIFV
+203 TSEIMFAIFIM
-213 LKLIFDKI
+213 KLIFDKV

-226 LALTKAAGLSF
+226 LSLSKAVGISVLLT
-237 MLNLFIIVPYLT
+237 LFITIPYLT

-255 VTSAQPGVNPVM
+255 VTSAQPGIIIVR
-267 VPTLMNVLE
+267 TLMNVLE
-276 TSFNNSISPVSPSS
+276 TSFNNSVSTSG
-290 IGLILILTAVFGSI
+290 IGLVLILTAVFGSI

-342 GMIQLPFRYLS
+342 GMIQLTFRYLS

-414 FLKNTDTFNQLPDR
+414 FLKNTDTFNQLPGQ

-440 NYPVKYGELDYY
+440 NYPVEYGELDYY
-452 PEKARRST
+452 PKKARRST
-460 GVVSYNE
+460 GNVSYNE

-494 MTYKLHTKKQA
+494 MIYKLHTRKQA
-505 EVDLPALRYK
+505 DVDLPALRYK

-535 IKIRT
+535 IKVRT

-552 PSKSYYAGIIIS
+552 PSKSYYVGIIIS

-570 LLVLAFYRKVV
+570 LLVLSFYRKGV

>member
-27 IFMTYPKIKTGNIE
+27 IFMIYPKIKTGNIE
-41 VYSDWSFHGLRAE
+41 VRSDWSFHGQRAE

-74 QHTGVGNFLFYPTV
+74 QHTGVGNFLFYPNV

-139 LSYTLGAYHLY
+139 LSYTLGSYHLC

-157 EFIAASF
+157 EFIATSF
-164 LPLAFWAFYET
+164 LPLAFWAFYEV
-175 LFRNDSKW
+175 LFRDNSKW

-203 TSEIMFVIFV
+203 TSEIMFAIFIM
-213 LKLIFDKI
+213 KLIFDKV

-226 LALTKAAGLSF
+226 LSLSKAVGISVLLT
-237 MLNLFIIVPYLT
+237 LFITIPYLT

-255 VTSAQPGVNPVM
+255 VTSAQPGIIIVN
-267 VPTLMNVLE
+267 TLMNVLE
-276 TSFNNSISPVSPSS
+276 TSFNNSVSTSG
-290 IGLILILTAVFGSI
+290 IGLVLILTAVFGSI

-342 GMIQLPFRYLS
+342 GMIQLTFRYLS

-380 KKGMVPVLTICIFM
+380 KRGMVPVLTICIFM
-394 LFYVGSHHDSLN
+394 LFYVGFHHDSLN

-414 FLKNTDTFNQLPDR
+414 FLKNTDTFNQLPGR

-440 NYPVKYGELDYY
+440 NYPVEYGELDYY
-452 PEKARRST
+452 PKKARRST
-460 GVVSYNE
+460 GNVSYNE

-494 MTYKLHTKKQA
+494 MTYKLHTRKQA
-505 EVDLPALRYK
+505 DVDLPALRYK

-535 IKIRT
+535 IKVRT

-552 PSKSYYAGIIIS
+552 PSKSYYVGIIIS

-570 LLVLAFYRKVV
+570 LLVLAFYRKGV